1 MTRPS
6 PAVLAVFL
14 LAVTAVLA
22 GATLAKGGLYFDTYE
37 GDTLHLLD
45 IVLREARGNGRISI
59 SRP

>member
-1 MTRPS
+1 M
-6 PAVLAVFL
+6 
-14 LAVTAVLA
+14 TAVLA